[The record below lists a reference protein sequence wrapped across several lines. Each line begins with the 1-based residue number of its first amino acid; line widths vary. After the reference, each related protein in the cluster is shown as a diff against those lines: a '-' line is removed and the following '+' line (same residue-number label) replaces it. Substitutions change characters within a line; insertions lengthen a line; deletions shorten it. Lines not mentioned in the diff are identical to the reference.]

1 MAGSDA
7 AAKDAAEAART
18 WLAAADEGRGAETW
32 NLAAA
37 DFQYRIA
44 AEQWQRALAAARAPL
59 GTLRTRSSISAR
71 HATSLPG
78 APDGDYVV
86 MQFQSEFEHKASAL
100 ETLTLARQ
108 SDGSWRVAGYF
119 IR

>member
-1 MAGSDA
+1 MEPGG
-7 AAKDAAEAART
+7 
-18 WLAAADEGRGAETW
+18 W
-32 NLAAA
+32 
-37 DFQYRIA
+37 DFQKRIA
-44 AEQWQRALAAARAPL
+44 AAQWQQALAAAREPL
-59 GTLRTRSSISAR
+59 GPLRTRSSISAK

-86 MQFQSEFEHKASAL
+86 VQFQSGFEHKASAV